1 MGVAVDNV
9 IQFRA
14 CEAISVMA
22 PAQLELV
29 GDDVARIERLRRLF
43 RSAML
48 QSRTELEQACL
59 VIAADRSGSLRS
71 FAVALFGAL
80 AEFGSSRMSMY
91 LPGTQVF
98 SETEIWLAR
107 SLRAFELSDTPQGRA
122 LIAWRV
128 SPMGH
133 RRVRFLMGGLAD
145 AFQQTE
151 APGGP
156 SATDCA

>member
-1 MGVAVDNV
+1 LGVAVDNV

-14 CEAISVMA
+14 CEAITVLA
-22 PAQLELV
+22 PPEPELARE
-29 GDDVARIERLRRLF
+29 DVARIELLRRLF
-43 RSAML
+43 RSALL
-48 QSRTELEQACL
+48 QSRSDLEQACL
-59 VIAADRSGSLRS
+59 VIASDRCGSLKS

-80 AEFGSSRMSMY
+80 AEFGSNRMSMY
-91 LPGTQVF
+91 SPGTQVF

-107 SLRAFELSDTPQGRA
+107 TLRAFELSDNAQGRA

-151 APGGP
+151 ALGGP
-156 SATDCA
+156 SATDRA